1 MLIKKTGND
10 KLDFAKRKGYEV
22 SGHYFDGKDS
32 FVLWKKKFWRDK
44 TSDAEH
50 KNVLKQLKEQVK
62 EVRKHQREAYGKE

>member
-32 FVLWKKKFWRDK
+32 FVLWKKNFG
-44 TSDAEH
+44 EI
-50 KNVLKQLKEQVK
+50 KQVMPSIKM
-62 EVRKHQREAYGKE
+62 Y